1 MWKRFVKFMACPVC
15 RGDLEL
21 TAFRELPVDISHDE
35 ASLAKKLGL
44 LDAEFNQFVDSGL
57 LVCHDCKMWFPVA
70 RGLPVL
76 LPYALPL
83 HNEFSAAHR
92 SELSRLGPG
101 YQSPC
106 KEPAKGE
113 RFILDS
119 FSQEW
124 EDYHYDGVLWDQSY
138 DELEST
144 FLHELGC
151 DPAQEQGS
159 SYLEI
164 GCGIGVATYLA
175 QKNFKGD
182 AVGVDLSL
190 ASMKASQH
198 YSKNPFLH
206 FVQASAFYMPFRER
220 SFDVV
225 YSRGVLMFTYSTR
238 EAFRAIATYCR
249 PGGRLYIWV
258 YGPGSVDASFLR
270 RAVYVAEA
278 VARPVLSGRPS
289 SPITTA
295 LLSCATVG
303 YMAYNVFDRLRNPQ
317 IQRFNYERALHS
329 ARDRFT
335 HRYVHRHRP
344 QEVLGWFREAGFED
358 VELVN
363 WQTIP
368 STQQENYKRNI
379 GVRGKAG
386 AWEVSSKR
394 KIAHVVGLSSGS

>member
-1 MWKRFVKFMACPVC
+1 MWKRFVKLLACPVC

-21 TAFRELPVDISHDE
+21 TTFRGALVEISQDE
-35 ASLAKKLGL
+35 ASLGQKLGL
-44 LDAEFNQFVDSGL
+44 WNAEFNQFVDSGL
-57 LVCHDCKMWFPVA
+57 LVCQDCKMWFPIA

-76 LPYALPL
+76 LPYAIPL
-83 HNEFSAAHR
+83 HTEFCTEYGA
-92 SELSRLGPG
+92 EISRLGPG
-101 YQSPC
+101 YRPPD
-106 KEPAKGE
+106 KEPMAGE

-124 EDYHYDGVLWDQSY
+124 RDYHYDGVLWDQSY
-138 DELEST
+138 DDFEET
-144 FLHELGC
+144 FLQELGC
-151 DPAQEQGS
+151 NPAEEEGS
-159 SYLEI
+159 TYLEV

-175 QKNFKGD
+175 HKNFKGD

-198 YSKNPFLH
+198 YSGNPFLH
-206 FVQASAFYMPFRER
+206 FVQASAFYMPLKEW

-238 EAFRAIATYCR
+238 EAFRAIAKYCR

-258 YGPGSVDASFLR
+258 YGPGSVDAGLLR

-278 VARPVLSGRPS
+278 VVRPVLSGRPS
-289 SPITTA
+289 SPANTA
-295 LLSCATVG
+295 LLSCATAG
-303 YMAYNVFDRLRNPQ
+303 YMAYNVFDRLRNPK

-335 HRYVHRHRP
+335 HRYVHRHQP
-344 QEVLGWFREAGFED
+344 GEVLGWFREAGFED

-368 STQQENYKRNI
+368 STQQDNYKRNI
-379 GVRGKAG
+379 GVRGKLRAEIQG
-386 AWEVSSKR
+386 QA
-394 KIAHVVGLSSGS
+394 